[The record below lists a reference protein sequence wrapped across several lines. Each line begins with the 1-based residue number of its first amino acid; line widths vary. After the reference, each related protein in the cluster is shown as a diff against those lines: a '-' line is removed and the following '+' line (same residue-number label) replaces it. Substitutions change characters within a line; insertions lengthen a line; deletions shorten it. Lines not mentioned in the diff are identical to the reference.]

1 MGSLRIRNGNINELL
16 EEINRRDKFNT
27 QFGIDDDGEDTKRN

>member
-1 MGSLRIRNGNINELL
+1 MGFLRIRNENINELL

-27 QFGIDDDGEDTKRN
+27 QFGIEDDGEDTKKK